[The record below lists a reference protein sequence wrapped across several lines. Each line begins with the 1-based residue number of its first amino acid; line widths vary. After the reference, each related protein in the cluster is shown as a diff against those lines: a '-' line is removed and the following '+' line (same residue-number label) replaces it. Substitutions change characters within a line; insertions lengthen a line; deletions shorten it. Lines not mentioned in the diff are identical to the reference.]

1 VAVLEDQV
9 KTYHQEMLYLSA
21 ETIQVRQVVSENYD
35 KVREMEETTQDN
47 R

>member
-1 VAVLEDQV
+1 
-9 KTYHQEMLYLSA
+9 MLYLSA